1 MKTPLLAAIAA
12 IVRKDLRAEV
22 RSRELVM
29 SMALFSLLSILVF
42 SFALE
47 LDRQARADSIA
58 GVLWVTVIFASI
70 LGLNRSLAME
80 RDQGNLDALLI
91 APVDRMAVFFGK
103 LIGNLLFVFVVGLVL
118 LPVMTVLYNVNLLQP
133 WIVLLLVEGTLGIAT
148 VGTLLA
154 TMTVQTRARESLLP
168 IVLLPLALPVLLA
181 AVRASTAV
189 LSGDTLETWI
199 AWPQILAVVDVIY
212 LVMTALL
219 FEYVVEE

>member
-1 MKTPLLAAIAA
+1 MKTPLLAAIFA

-29 SMALFSLLSILVF
+29 TMALFSFLSILVF

-47 LDRQARADSIA
+47 LDRQARVDSIA

-91 APVDRMAVFFGK
+91 APVDRSAVFFGK
-103 LIGNLLFVFVVGLVL
+103 LIGNFLFALVVGLVL
-118 LPVMTVLYNVNLLQP
+118 LPVMTVLYNVDLIQP
-133 WIVLLLVEGTLGIAT
+133 WILLLLVEGTLGISI

-168 IVLLPLALPVLLA
+168 IVMLPVALPVLLS

-189 LSGDTLETWI
+189 LSAAPLADWI
-199 AWPQILAVVDVIY
+199 AWPQILGVLDLVY
-212 LVMTALL
+212 LVLCALM

>member
-1 MKTPLLAAIAA
+1 MKTPLIAAILA

-29 SMALFSLLSILVF
+29 TMALFSLLSILVF

-58 GVLWVTVIFASI
+58 GVLWVTIIFASV

-118 LPVMTVLYNVNLLQP
+118 LPVMTVLYNVNLIQP
-133 WIVLLLVEGTLGIAT
+133 WILLLLIEGTLGIAT

-154 TMTVQTRARESLLP
+154 TMTVQTRSRESLLP
-168 IVLLPLALPVLLA
+168 IVLLPLALPVLLSV
-181 AVRASTAV
+181 VRASTAV
-189 LSGDTLETWI
+189 LSGAALDTWV
-199 AWPQILAVVDVIY
+199 AWPQILAVVDLIY
-212 LVMTALL
+212 LVLTSLL